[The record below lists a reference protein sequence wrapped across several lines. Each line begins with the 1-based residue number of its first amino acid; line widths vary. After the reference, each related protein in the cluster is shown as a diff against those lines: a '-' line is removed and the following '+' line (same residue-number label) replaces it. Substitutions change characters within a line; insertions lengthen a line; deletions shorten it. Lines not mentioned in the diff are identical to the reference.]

1 MRLRELSKAGL
12 KKELGLLGSFSI
24 GFADVGADIFLAL
37 GLIAA
42 YAGGAMPLAILV
54 AAFVYACT
62 GLAYAELASAIPV
75 AGGAAAYGKRA
86 FGNFFGFLGGWGL
99 ILDYTLCI
107 ALFAVAA
114 TGYLTFFFPAV
125 REFFSPVTALLIIL
139 LVIIN
144 LFGIKESSSFNS
156 ILTILAVIVILTL
169 LGLGFGASFS
179 FDKFV
184 SYIRPLSDN
193 PGWHNFLYSITLAMV
208 TFIGIESIS
217 QAAEETR
224 NPEKTI
230 PKASALAIVLV
241 VVFALLTSVL
251 ALGVASPEELKEKVD
266 NPMMAIALKLP
277 FTNIIVPIIAF
288 AGFII
293 CYVSSNTGV
302 IGVSRVAYSLSKN
315 NLITRK
321 MRWIHPSFG
330 TPWVTIIF
338 FSAIAL
344 VLAFFGDMF
353 LLGELYAFGALTA
366 YFIANVA
373 VIKLR
378 FSEPELKRPF
388 HVPLN
393 ISVGNGVKVPIISIA
408 GAISCLIIFILVA
421 WLHEEGRILA
431 GAWFVIGGIYF
442 FSYQRYKELIPEID
456 TFLEE
461 KAKKKEATILFPV
474 KLVKDE
480 EDALDMLEN
489 MFTQTK
495 MPITLLHISEL
506 PLTVPIVKGSP
517 VVLSQLEQQQ
527 LTRLREKL
535 QERGVEVRTA
545 LKNSRSLA
553 DAVIEFTKE
562 NDVKFIFLTK
572 DVRTS
577 KHVQQIENATDT
589 QVITYKH

>member
-1 MRLRELSKAGL
+1 MRLQQLSTAKL

-86 FGNFFGFLGGWGL
+86 FGNFPGFLGGWGL
-99 ILDYTLCI
+99 ILDYTIDI

-114 TGYLTFFFPAV
+114 TGYLTFFLPWI
-125 REFFSPVTALLIIL
+125 REFFSLTTAILVLI
-139 LVIIN
+139 LVVIN
-144 LFGIKESSSFNS
+144 LFGIRESSAFNS
-156 ILTILAVIVILTL
+156 AFTVLAVLVIITL
-169 LGLGFGASFS
+169 LSIGFGTSFS
-179 FDKFV
+179 FDKFA
-184 SYIRPLSDN
+184 SYIQPISEN
-193 PGWHNFLYSITLAMV
+193 PGWNNFLYAITLAMV

-217 QAAEETR
+217 QAAEETK
-224 NPEKTI
+224 NPEQTI

-241 VVFALLTSVL
+241 ILFALLTSIM
-251 ALGVASPEELKEKVD
+251 ALGIVTPAELKERVD
-266 NPMMAIALKLP
+266 NPLVAIALKLP
-277 FTNIIVPIIAF
+277 FTNILVPIIAF

-293 CYVSSNTGV
+293 CYVSSNTGI
-302 IGVSRVAYSLSKN
+302 IGVSRVAYALSKN

-330 TPWVTIIF
+330 TPWMTIIL

-344 VLAFFGDMF
+344 VLAVFADMF

-366 YFIANVA
+366 YFITNAA

-388 HVPLN
+388 RVPLN
-393 ISVGNGVKVPIISIA
+393 ISISKTRIPLISIA
-408 GAISCLIIFILVA
+408 GAISCVLVFALVA
-421 WLHEEGRILA
+421 LLHEEGRILA
-431 GAWFVIGGIYF
+431 GAWFIIGSAYF
-442 FSYQRYKELIPEID
+442 LAYQQYKEFIPEID
-456 TFLEE
+456 TFIEE
-461 KAKKKEATILFPV
+461 RAKKKEATILFPV

-480 EDALDMLEN
+480 EDATDMLEN
-489 MFTQTK
+489 VFTQTK
-495 MPITLLHISEL
+495 IPITLLHVSEL
-506 PLTVPIVKGSP
+506 PLTIPIVRGAP
-517 VVLSQLEQQQ
+517 VIMPLFEQQE
-527 LTRLREKL
+527 LTRMREKL
-535 QERGVEVRTA
+535 QERGVEVRIA
-545 LKNSRSLA
+545 LKNARTLA
-553 DAVIEFTKE
+553 DGIIEFTRE

-572 DVRTS
+572 DASTS
-577 KHVQQIENATDT
+577 KHVQQIENATDI
-589 QVITYKH
+589 QVITYKK